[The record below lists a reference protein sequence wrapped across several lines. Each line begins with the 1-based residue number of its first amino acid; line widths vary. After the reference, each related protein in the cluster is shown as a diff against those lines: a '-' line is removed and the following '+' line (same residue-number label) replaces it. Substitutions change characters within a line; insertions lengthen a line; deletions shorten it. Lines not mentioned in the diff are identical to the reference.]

1 MLKYL
6 IIQLD
11 DSATSFCYYESR
23 TDMPKLISLENLNRA
38 LIWAMKENL
47 MVHFVYPEFELPNE
61 YYGLIDTVDH
71 IDIMSRDPKADV
83 TICNGIK
90 DISSKIEKLEQPIIL
105 RITKE
110 DLFADIEVIKKLS
123 AVNII
128 ITNIDSLTHED
139 RQKYSDLMSELSF
152 ATAQKIKD
160 GKSVCINLLTDRTQL
175 SVMSNCNAGVESITI
190 APDGN
195 FYICPAFYFGG
206 ENNVG
211 NPKDG
216 LSIPNAQLYK
226 LEYAPICRNCDA
238 YQCKRCVW
246 LNKKK
251 TLEVNTPSHEQCV
264 ASHIERNTSRE
275 LLESLKECG
284 LVKTDLTISKIDYLD
299 PFEKLIK

>member
-11 DSATSFCYYESR
+11 DSATSFCNYESR
-23 TDMPKLISLENLNRA
+23 IDMPKLISLEDLNRA
-38 LIWAMKENL
+38 LVWAMKENL
-47 MVHFVYPEFELPNE
+47 MVQFVYPECKLPDE
-61 YYGLIDTVDH
+61 YYNLIDSVDH
-71 IDIMSRDPKADV
+71 TDIKPRDLNADV
-83 TICNGIK
+83 TVCNGIK
-90 DISSKIEKLEQPIIL
+90 DISSKIEKSEQPIIL
-105 RITKE
+105 RLTKE
-110 DLFADIEVIKKLS
+110 EFFANIEVVRRLL
-123 AVNII
+123 AVNIVVS
-128 ITNIDSLTHED
+128 NIDSLTSEE
-139 RQKYSDLMSELSF
+139 QQQYSDLMRELSF

-160 GKSVCINLLTDRTQL
+160 GKPVYINLLTDRIQL
-175 SVMSNCNAGVESITI
+175 SAMNNCNAGVESITI

-226 LEYAPICRNCDA
+226 LEYAPTCRNCDA

-251 TLEVNTPSHEQCV
+251 TLEVNTPSYEQCV
-264 ASHIERNTSRE
+264 ASHIERNASRE
-275 LLESLKECG
+275 LLESLKEFG